1 MWTYAQPVT
10 ITFGAGTVKEIVPLA
25 RKQGWKRGII
35 VSTPHFVKNGFVDRL
50 LQQGAGLITDV
61 FSNITPNPEVND
73 VDDCAA
79 VMRNWKNDFVI
90 AIGGGSAMDLAKA
103 AASVCQTN
111 DSIRDYHGT
120 GKALPAAHL
129 PLIAVPTTAGTGSEV
144 TSVAVLSDKDRH
156 KKGPIVSHN
165 FFPDYA
171 VVDPELTYD
180 MPPYLTACCGIDVL
194 SHALEEYWS
203 IHHQP
208 VCDACAIH
216 AASLVFR
223 YLPRACRQ
231 PDDRE
236 AREKLCEASV
246 IAGLSFTLPK
256 TTAPHACSFP
266 LTNRYGI
273 PHGEACGLTL
283 DYFTRLNG
291 KHDLRVQILAHD
303 LGFADSEALA
313 DAISKLKEE
322 TGLRFS
328 LKDLELSENEMASLV
343 TASHHPNMDN
353 NPYPVTDDIL
363 YDLYQKLVSA

>member
-1 MWTYAQPVT
+1 MWTYEQPVT

-120 GKALPAAHL
+120 GKTLPAAHL

-156 KKGPIVSHN
+156 KKGPIVSQN

-171 VVDPELTYD
+171 VVDPELTYE
-180 MPPYLTACCGIDVL
+180 MPPYLTACCGRHAVASTSCPMRWKGIGVSIISQSVMLAL
-194 SHALEEYWS
+194 STRRPWYS
-203 IHHQP
+203 
-208 VCDACAIH
+208 
-216 AASLVFR
+216 ST
-223 YLPRACRQ
+223 CRRPAVNQ
-231 PDDRE
+231 M
-236 AREKLCEASV
+236 
-246 IAGLSFTLPK
+246 I
-256 TTAPHACSFP
+256 
-266 LTNRYGI
+266 
-273 PHGEACGLTL
+273 
-283 DYFTRLNG
+283 G
-291 KHDLRVQILAHD
+291 KHGKNSAKLRSSPGCPLPCPRRQRRMPAA
-303 LGFADSEALA
+303 F
-313 DAISKLKEE
+313 
-322 TGLRFS
+322 
-328 LKDLELSENEMASLV
+328 
-343 TASHHPNMDN
+343 P
-353 NPYPVTDDIL
+353 
-363 YDLYQKLVSA
+363 